1 MANKYQAN
9 PLQFT
14 SAAASLKSFL
24 GPKYFPVSN
33 NGRFRVKRIVW
44 VNPAANG
51 DTFTVTDNGA
61 TPNTLA
67 TGVCVTASI
76 GLPQTTV
83 VDQLVED
90 VIVSQISSGTVLIY
104 IEQE

>member
-1 MANKYQAN
+1 MSNNYN
-9 PLQFT
+9 NDPLILDT
-14 SAAASLKSFL
+14 AGTSLKNYL
-24 GPKYFPVSN
+24 GPKYYPVSS

-44 VNPAANG
+44 VGPTTNG
-51 DTFTVTDNGA
+51 DTFTVTDNGGI
-61 TPNTLA
+61 TLA
-67 TGVCVTASI
+67 TGSCVTASI

-90 VIVSQISSGTVLIY
+90 VLLSQISTGKVLIY

>member
-1 MANKYQAN
+1 MSNSYNSN
-9 PLQFT
+9 PLSFT
-14 SAAASLKSFL
+14 SAAASLKNFL

-33 NGRFRVKRIVW
+33 NGRFRVKRVVW

-51 DTFTVTDNGA
+51 DTYTVTDNQGV
-61 TPNTLA
+61 PLA
-67 TGVCVTASI
+67 TGVAVTSSV

-90 VIVSQISSGTVLIY
+90 VVVTQVSSGTVLIY
-104 IEQE
+104 VEQE

>member
-9 PLQFT
+9 PLSFT
-14 SAAASLKSFL
+14 AAGASLKSFL

-44 VNPAANG
+44 VNPATNG
-51 DTFTVTDNGA
+51 DTFTVTDNGQ

-67 TGVCVTASI
+67 TGACVTASV
-76 GLPQTTV
+76 GLPQTTP

-90 VIVSQISSGTVLIY
+90 VVVSQISSGTVLIY

>member
-1 MANKYQAN
+1 MANNYNNN
-9 PLQFT
+9 PLSLT
-14 SAAASLKSFL
+14 IAGVSLKTYL
-24 GPKYFPVSN
+24 GPKYFPVSG

-44 VNPAANG
+44 LNPVSNS
-51 DTFTVTDNGA
+51 DTFTVTDNQGV
-61 TPNTLA
+61 TLA

-76 GLPQTTV
+76 GLPQTTI

-90 VIVSQISSGTVLIY
+90 VLLSQISSGTVLIY